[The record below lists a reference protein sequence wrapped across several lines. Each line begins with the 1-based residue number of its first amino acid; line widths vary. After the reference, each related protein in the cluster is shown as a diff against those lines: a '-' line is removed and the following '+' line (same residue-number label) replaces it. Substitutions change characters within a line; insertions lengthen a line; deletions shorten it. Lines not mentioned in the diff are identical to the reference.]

1 MKHQNIQENSSTEDE
16 ARMTYTSKSLIFK
29 TLKSA
34 NPYLSRSGKSK
45 TCDLCSGC
53 SKLQNYQFLFKS
65 DKERVSFATSIV
77 YLLLLTHT
85 KQLLL
90 VTLCVKTVGSGD
102 RFRTHGKRNTEA
114 GRWNTEQRTWMDR
127 QTWKS
132 KQLFRCAKIELWQNN

>member
-1 MKHQNIQENSSTEDE
+1 
-16 ARMTYTSKSLIFK
+16 MTDTSKSLIFK

-34 NPYLSRSGKSK
+34 SPYLSRSGKSK

-65 DKERVSFATSIV
+65 DKERVSFATPIV

-90 VTLCVKTVGSGD
+90 VTFFMRLQELELSSFKTHKSTETQMNGQTD
-102 RFRTHGKRNTEA
+102 REVEMMIK
-114 GRWNTEQRTWMDR
+114 M
-127 QTWKS
+127 KS
-132 KQLFRCAKIELWQNN
+132 YPLLLPFFLFRELHATKESRKIIVGI